1 MRYLIIGSGGMG
13 IYAYLGCLKSIEDK
27 LDEVEEFS
35 GASCGSLLAVMLSLG
50 FKPDEIL
57 EKLLGIDTKSL
68 TKVNVK
74 SLFKNYGFIS
84 HEPIKA
90 VLKEILECD
99 PTFSGLE
106 RDVHIPAFCLN
117 MNRTEYFSKKSHP
130 TMSVIDAICMS
141 ISVPVLFSA
150 FRYND
155 MLYVDGA
162 TQERY
167 PFAPFLN
174 KDPKDVLRLSLALD
188 TGSDVNI
195 SNMVDFTKAMV
206 HTFMSNRIDPGLDYN
221 HIRIPI
227 GTVNIYDFNM
237 SYDDAMKLYLKGML

>member
-1 MRYLIIGSGGMG
+1 
-13 IYAYLGCLKSIEDK
+13 
-27 LDEVEEFS
+27 
-35 GASCGSLLAVMLSLG
+35 LG

>member
-1 MRYLIIGSGGMG
+1 MKYLIIGSGGMG
-13 IYAYLGCLKSIEDK
+13 VYTYLGYLKSIEDK
-27 LDEVEEFS
+27 LDDFEEFS
-35 GASCGSLLAVMLSLG
+35 GASCGSFLAVMISLG

-57 EKLLGIDTKSL
+57 EKLLSVDNKSL
-68 TKVNVK
+68 SKINVK

-99 PTFSGLE
+99 PTFSDLK

-117 MNRTEYFSKKSHP
+117 FNRTDYFSKQSHP

-150 FRYND
+150 YQYND
-155 MLYVDGA
+155 RLYVDGA

-174 KDPKDVLRLSLALD
+174 KDPKDVLRLSLSSD
-188 TGSDVNI
+188 SGSENNI

-206 HTFMSNRIDPGLDYN
+206 NTFMANRIDPGLDY
-221 HIRIPI
+221 HHVSLPI
-227 GTVNIYDFNM
+227 GDVNIYDLNM
-237 SYDDAMKLYLKGML
+237 SYDDAMKMYLKGML

>member
-13 IYAYLGCLKSIEDK
+13 IYAYLGYLKSIEDK
-27 LDEVEEFS
+27 LNKVEEFS
-35 GASCGSLLAVMLSLG
+35 GASCGSILAVMLSLG
-50 FKPDEIL
+50 FTPDEIL
-57 EKLLGIDTKSL
+57 EKLLQIDNKTLS
-68 TKVNVK
+68 KVNVR

-84 HEPIKA
+84 HDPIKT
-90 VLKEILECD
+90 VLKQILECD
-99 PTFSGLE
+99 PTFSELK
-106 RDVHIPAFCLN
+106 RNVHIPAFCLN
-117 MNRTEYFSKKSHP
+117 LNRTEYFSKESHP

-150 FRYND
+150 YQYND

-162 TQERY
+162 TQEMF

-174 KDPKDVLRLSLALD
+174 KDP
-188 TGSDVNI
+188 SDVVRLDIVCDVDSNQSI

-206 HTFMSNRIDPGLDYN
+206 TTFMANRIDPGIDFN
-221 HIRIPI
+221 CIRIPI
-227 GTVNIYDFNM
+227 GSVNIYDFTM

>member
-13 IYAYLGCLKSIEDK
+13 IYAYLGYIKSIEDR
-27 LDEVEEFS
+27 LDRVEEFS
-35 GASCGSLLAVMLSLG
+35 GASCGSILAVMLSLG
-50 FKPDEIL
+50 FTPDEIL
-57 EKLLGIDTKSL
+57 EKLLEIDSKTL
-68 TKVNVK
+68 TKVNVR

-84 HEPIKA
+84 HDPIKT
-90 VLKEILECD
+90 VLKQLLECD
-99 PTFSGLE
+99 PTFSDLK

-117 MNRTEYFSKKSHP
+117 LNRTEYFSKESHP

-150 FRYND
+150 YRHND

-174 KDPKDVLRLSLALD
+174 KDPREVLRLSLAFD
-188 TGSDVNI
+188 TESNQSI

-206 HTFMSNRIDPGLDYN
+206 NTFMTNRIDPGTGFN
-221 HIRIPI
+221 HVRIPV
-227 GTVNIYDFNM
+227 GTVNLYDFNM

>member
-13 IYAYLGCLKSIEDK
+13 IYAYLGYIKSIEDK
-27 LDEVEEFS
+27 LDKVEEFS
-35 GASCGSLLAVMLSLG
+35 GASCGSILAVMLSLG

-57 EKLLGIDTKSL
+57 EKLLSVDNKTLS
-68 TKVNVK
+68 KVNVR

-84 HEPIKA
+84 HDPIKT
-90 VLKEILECD
+90 VLKQILECD
-99 PTFSGLE
+99 PTFSELK

-117 MNRTEYFSKKSHP
+117 LNRTEYFSKESHP
-130 TMSVIDAICMS
+130 NMSVVDAICMS

-150 FRYND
+150 YQHND

-174 KDPKDVLRLSLALD
+174 KDPKEVLRLSLALD
-188 TGSDVNI
+188 TESNQSI
-195 SNMVDFTKAMV
+195 SNVVDFTKAMV
-206 HTFMSNRIDPGLDYN
+206 NTFMANRIDPGVGFN
-221 HIRIPI
+221 HAMIPI
-227 GTVNIYDFNM
+227 GSVNIYDFNM